1 MEDHQA
7 NATQK
12 DKDSNI
18 RDFIY
23 QFRSNGSIKR
33 LKVPLNLP
41 YIRDA
46 REQALRLIKLRHM
59 PYHLEDDLYMKLQQ
73 FAKESSD
80 DFLNQQAEGSLPN
93 DSVFDKVSGAD
104 SMICDITTLIW
115 WSAAS
120 KISQSQHSLKN
131 G

>member
-1 MEDHQA
+1 MEGHRAD
-7 NATQK
+7 TMQK

-23 QFRSNGSIKR
+23 QFHSNGSIKR

-80 DFLNQQAEGSLPN
+80 NFLNQRAEESLPN
-93 DSVFDKVSGAD
+93 DSVFDKVNDAD
-104 SMICDITTLIW
+104 SE
-115 WSAAS
+115 
-120 KISQSQHSLKN
+120 
-131 G
+131 